1 MSRHTQILFG
11 MLTGLALGLFA
22 RLVLEGDPQTL
33 TWLVKNV
40 ATPLGQVFMNS
51 VFMVVVPLVVTALT
65 LGVAEVGD
73 VGRVGRMGLRTLG
86 LTVVFSSL
94 AVVIGLAA
102 VNVTQPGL
110 GLSEADRQVLL
121 ASVGGPEAAQQA
133 VSQAA
138 QAKGWA
144 QTLVDLIPRNPFAEA
159 VNAFQGGLLPLM
171 VFALALG
178 AALSSLKPERAAPL
192 KDWLE
197 SVFLVMLKVI
207 EFAMT
212 LAPLGVAG
220 LMFAVAATLG
230 VQTVWLLGK
239 YVAVVLGALV
249 FHQVVVYGLGVRLIA
264 RRDPVQFFKDLRET
278 MLTAFSTSS
287 SAATLP
293 TAMRAAT
300 ENLMLPRRVSH
311 FVLTIGATANQN
323 GTALYEGVTVLFL
336 AQLFGVHLDLGQQV
350 TVMGLAVLAGVG
362 TAGVP
367 GGSLP
372 MIVIVLGTI
381 GVPGAAIGLILGIDR
396 LLDMCRTV
404 LNVTGDLAIAACV
417 AATEPAEGPDDA
429 GPRSLSA

>member
-11 MLTGLALGLFA
+11 MLIGLALGLFA
-22 RLVLEGDPQTL
+22 RLVLEGEPQTL
-33 TWLVKNV
+33 TWLVKNI

-51 VFMVVVPLVVTALT
+51 VFMAVVPLVVAALT

-86 LTVVFSSL
+86 LTVLFSSL
-94 AVVIGLAA
+94 AVVIGLVA

-121 ASVGGPEAAQQA
+121 ASVGGPEAAKQA
-133 VSQAA
+133 VTQASQA
-138 QAKGWA
+138 KTWA
-144 QTLVDLIPRNPFAEA
+144 QTIVELIPRNPFAEA

-171 VFALALG
+171 VFALVLG
-178 AALSSLKPERAAPL
+178 AALSSIKPERAAPL

-207 EFAMT
+207 DFAML
-212 LAPLGVAG
+212 LAPFGVAG
-220 LMFAVAATLG
+220 LMFSVAATLG

-249 FHQVVVYGLGVRLIA
+249 LHQVVVYGLGVRLIA

-336 AQLFGVHLDLGQQV
+336 AQLFGVHLDLGQQL

-404 LNVTGDLAIAACV
+404 LNVTGDLAIATCV
-417 AATEPAEGPDDA
+417 AASEPAERPDDPA
-429 GPRSLSA
+429 VRAA

>member
-1 MSRHTQILFG
+1 MSRHTRILFG

-22 RLVLEGDPQTL
+22 RLMLEGDPQTL

-51 VFMVVVPLVVTALT
+51 VFMAVVPLVVAALT
-65 LGVAEVGD
+65 LGVSEVGD

-94 AVVIGLAA
+94 AVAIGLAA
-102 VNVTQPGL
+102 VNLTQPGL
-110 GLSEADRQVLL
+110 GLGPAEREALL
-121 ASVGGPEAAQQA
+121 ASIGGTEATQQA
-133 VSQAA
+133 VTQAA
-138 QAKGWA
+138 QAKTWA
-144 QTLVDLIPRNPFAEA
+144 QTLVELIPKNPLAEA

-171 VFALALG
+171 VFALVFG
-178 AALSSLKPERAAPL
+178 AALSSVKPERAAPL
-192 KDWLE
+192 KEWLE
-197 SVFLVMLKVI
+197 SLFLVMLKI
-207 EFAMT
+207 IDFAMM
-212 LAPLGVAG
+212 LAPIGVAG
-220 LMFAVAATLG
+220 LMFTVAATLG

-239 YVAVVLGALV
+239 YVAVVLGALA
-249 FHQVVVYGLGVRLIA
+249 FHQLVVYGLGVRLIA
-264 RRDPVQFFKDLRET
+264 GRDPVQFFKDLRET

-293 TAMRAAT
+293 TALRTAT

-336 AQLFGVHLDLGQQV
+336 AQLFGVHLDLGQQL

-381 GVPGAAIGLILGIDR
+381 GVPGTAIGLILGIDR

-417 AATEPAEGPDDA
+417 AATEPAEGPDEA
-429 GPRSLSA
+429 GARAA

>member
-1 MSRHTQILFG
+1 

-22 RLVLEGDPQTL
+22 RLMLEGDPQTL

-40 ATPLGQVFMNS
+40 ATPLGQMFMNS
-51 VFMVVVPLVVTALT
+51 VFMAVVPLVVAALT

-86 LTVVFSSL
+86 LTVLFSSL
-94 AVVIGLAA
+94 AVAIGLAA
-102 VNVTQPGL
+102 VNLTQPGL
-110 GLSEADRQVLL
+110 GLGPAEREALL
-121 ASVGGPEAAQQA
+121 ASIGGTEATQQA
-133 VSQAA
+133 VTQAA
-138 QAKGWA
+138 QAKTWA
-144 QTLVDLIPRNPFAEA
+144 QTLVELIPKNPLAEA

-171 VFALALG
+171 VFALVFG
-178 AALSSLKPERAAPL
+178 AALSSVKPERAAPL
-192 KDWLE
+192 KEWLE
-197 SVFLVMLKVI
+197 SLFLVMLKVI
-207 EFAMT
+207 DFAMM
-212 LAPLGVAG
+212 LAPFGVAG
-220 LMFAVAATLG
+220 LMFTVAATLG

-239 YVAVVLGALV
+239 YVAVVLGALA
-249 FHQVVVYGLGVRLIA
+249 FHQLVVYGLGVRLIA
-264 RRDPVQFFKDLRET
+264 GRDPVQFFKDLRET

-293 TAMRAAT
+293 TALRTAT

-336 AQLFGVHLDLGQQV
+336 AQLFGVHLDLGQQL

-381 GVPGAAIGLILGIDR
+381 GVPGTAIGLILGIDR

-404 LNVTGDLAIAACV
+404 LNVTGDLAIATCV
-417 AATEPAEGPDDA
+417 AASEPAERPDE
-429 GPRSLSA
+429 PTVSAA